1 MQHWF
6 YSLKRQEQIVLLF
19 GIVVVFSYLLYVVV
33 LRPLSAAVERL
44 EQKNEVASRSLNV
57 VEALSKEYQSLKKKS
72 ESEATE
78 GKQNLTRLIDT
89 TVKNNTLTMTRFQPS
104 SSGEV
109 QVRFENAVF
118 DNILSGL
125 HELEVGNGIV
135 IKDLSVTNGSA
146 IGLVNVSVRLR
157 QEN

>member
-19 GIVVVFSYLLYVVV
+19 GIVVVFSYLLYMVV

-57 VEALSKEYQSLKKKS
+57 VEALSREYQSLKKS
-72 ESEATE
+72 GSEATE

-146 IGLVNVSVRLR
+146 TGLVNVSVRLR

>member
-1 MQHWF
+1 M
-6 YSLKRQEQIVLLF
+6 
-19 GIVVVFSYLLYVVV
+19 
-33 LRPLSAAVERL
+33 ERL

-72 ESEATE
+72 GSEAPG

-135 IKDLSVTNGSA
+135 IRDLSVTNGSA

>member
-1 MQHWF
+1 M
-6 YSLKRQEQIVLLF
+6 
-19 GIVVVFSYLLYVVV
+19 
-33 LRPLSAAVERL
+33 
-44 EQKNEVASRSLNV
+44 
-57 VEALSKEYQSLKKKS
+57 LSKHYRKNISHSKKKS
-72 ESEATE
+72 GPEATG

-118 DNILSGL
+118 DHILSWL
-125 HELEVGNGIV
+125 HELEIGNGIV
-135 IKDLSVTNGSA
+135 IRDLSVTNGSA